1 MNKYPTKVKAEIL
14 SVLRKQ
20 LVDGVEPGDSYQL
33 LVDTYGVTKSAIYQW
48 KHELKQQMQP
58 GTTSSRFTGAEKLAM
73 VIKTASM
80 NELEFGEFLRS
91 NGVTAEEISAWKK
104 SYEQAGEKQ
113 SRRESPR
120 DAKEAE
126 KTIRKL
132 QAELKRK
139 EKALAETA
147 AILVLQGKAD
157 AIWGA
162 NGED

>member
-1 MNKYPTKVKAEIL
+1 M
-14 SVLRKQ
+14 
-20 LVDGVEPGDSYQL
+20 

-58 GTTSSRFTGAEKLAM
+58 GVASSRFTGAEIAM

-80 NELEFGEFLRS
+80 NELELGEFLRS
-91 NGVTAEEISAWKK
+91 NGVTAEEIFAWKK
-104 SYEQAGEKQ
+104 SYEQTGEKW
-113 SRRESPR
+113 SGSVATREN
-120 DAKEAE
+120 KEAE

-132 QAELKRK
+132 QSELKRK

-162 NGED
+162 NGEG

>member
-58 GTTSSRFTGAEKLAM
+58 GTTSSRFTGAEKPM

-80 NELEFGEFLRS
+80 NELVNPERWIR
-91 NGVTAEEISAWKK
+91 GVTRDWDPISTTKMRL
-104 SYEQAGEKQ
+104 Y
-113 SRRESPR
+113 
-120 DAKEAE
+120 
-126 KTIRKL
+126 
-132 QAELKRK
+132 
-139 EKALAETA
+139 
-147 AILVLQGKAD
+147 
-157 AIWGA
+157 
-162 NGED
+162 